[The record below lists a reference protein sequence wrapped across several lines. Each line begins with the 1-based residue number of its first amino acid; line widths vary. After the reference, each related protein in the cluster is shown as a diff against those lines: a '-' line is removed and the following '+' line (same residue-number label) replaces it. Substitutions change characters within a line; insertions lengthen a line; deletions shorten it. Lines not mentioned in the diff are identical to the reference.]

1 MSCETLTDY
10 LSERMTSWYYWNTCR
25 DIVKDKGIKFNV
37 IRLQGDDYVY
47 ERHYIDFVHGF
58 YGVYELETGTG
69 VTSENIAD
77 KNNELKLREFPSLDI
92 VDDLIKDIVNT

>member
-1 MSCETLTDY
+1 
-10 LSERMTSWYYWNTCR
+10 MTSWYYWNTCR